1 MPAERVATGRSARP
15 ESAAYHR
22 PVTAPGGIPPDPI
35 ELLVDFK
42 SFLGEGPVWDVRTG
56 RVAWVDILAG
66 RLHLTQRDGATQT
79 IQLPSPVGCLV
90 PRAAGGWVAALA
102 DGFWAV
108 TEDGATERL
117 ADVQSDR
124 SDLRFNDGKCDPQG
138 RFWAGTMALDHRAG
152 AGALY
157 RLDPDLSVHRMVD
170 GVAISN
176 GLDWSPDG
184 RTMYY
189 VDTPTRRLD
198 TFAFD
203 PATGAIADR
212 RSFATIDPA
221 DGSPDGLT
229 VDAEG
234 GIWLALWDGWRVR
247 RYLADGSVDREIVL
261 PVSEVTCPAFGGP
274 DLDELYITTAWEL
287 LSEEQ
292 HAAEPLAGGLFR
304 TLPGIRGRLPTAF
317 AG

>member
-1 MPAERVATGRSARP
+1 MTAQDRVGSRP
-15 ESAAYHR
+15 
-22 PVTAPGGIPPDPI
+22 

-42 SFLGEGPVWDVRTG
+42 SFLGEGPVWDARID

-66 RLHLTQRDGATQT
+66 RLHLTARDGRTTT

-90 PRAAGGWVAALA
+90 PRTAGGWVAALT
-102 DGFWAV
+102 DGFWTV
-108 TEDGATERL
+108 GEDGTTTRL
-117 ADVQSDR
+117 VDVQSDR
-124 SDLRFNDGKCDPQG
+124 PDLRFNDGKCDPQG

-157 RLDPDLSVHRMVD
+157 RLDPELSVHLMVD

-176 GLDWSPDG
+176 GLDWSLDG

-189 VDTPTRRLD
+189 IDTPTRRID
-198 TFAFD
+198 QFDFD
-203 PATGAIADR
+203 PASGAISDR
-212 RSFATIDPA
+212 RPFVTIDAA

-247 RYLADGSVDREIVL
+247 RYLPDGSIDREIRL
-261 PVSEVTCPAFGGP
+261 PVSEVTCPVFGGP

-292 HAAEPLAGGLFR
+292 HAREPLAGALFR
-304 TLPGIRGRLPTAF
+304 VRPGVRGRPPNPF

>member
-1 MPAERVATGRSARP
+1 MTAADGSDRALP
-15 ESAAYHR
+15 EL
-22 PVTAPGGIPPDPI
+22 V
-35 ELLVDFK
+35 VDFK
-42 SFLGEGPVWDVRTG
+42 SFLGEGPVWDARIG
-56 RVAWVDILAG
+56 CVAWVDILAG
-66 RLHLTQRDGATQT
+66 RLHLTARDGATRT

-90 PRAAGGWVAALA
+90 PRASGGWVAALA

-108 TEDGATERL
+108 ADDGATSLL
-117 ADVQSDR
+117 ADVQGDHP
-124 SDLRFNDGKCDPQG
+124 DLRFNDGKCDPQG

-157 RLDPDLSVHRMVD
+157 RLDPDRSVHRMVED
-170 GVAISN
+170 VAISN
-176 GLDWSPDG
+176 GLDWSLDG

-189 VDTPTRRLD
+189 VDTPTRRID
-198 TFAFD
+198 RFDFD
-203 PATGAIADR
+203 PASGAIAGR
-212 RSFATIDPA
+212 RPFVSIDPA

-234 GIWLALWDGWRVR
+234 GIWLALWDGSRIR
-247 RYLADGSVDREIVL
+247 RYLPDGTIEREVRL

-292 HAAEPLAGGLFR
+292 HAREPLAGGLFR
-304 TLPGIRGRLPTAF
+304 VRPGIRGRAPTPF

>member
-1 MPAERVATGRSARP
+1 MTDGATP
-15 ESAAYHR
+15 E
-22 PVTAPGGIPPDPI
+22 
-35 ELLVDFK
+35 LVVGFG
-42 SFLGEGPVWDVRTG
+42 SLLGEGPVWDARIG
-56 RVAWVDILAG
+56 RVAWVDILEG
-66 RLHLTQRDGATQT
+66 RLHLTAPDGETRT
-79 IQLPSPVGCLV
+79 IRLPSPVGSIA
-90 PRAAGGWVAALA
+90 PRARGGWVAALA

-108 TEDGATERL
+108 ADDGSVECL

-124 SDLRFNDGKCDPQG
+124 PDLRFNDGKCDPQG
-138 RFWAGTMALDHRAG
+138 RFWAGTMALDHRAD

-157 RLDPDLSVHRMVD
+157 RLDADLSVHRLLD

-176 GLDWSPDG
+176 GLDWSLDG

-189 VDTPTRRLD
+189 IDTPTRRID
-198 TFAFD
+198 RFDFD
-203 PATGAIADR
+203 PADGSISGR
-212 RSFATIDPA
+212 RPFATVGSA

-234 GIWLALWDGWRVR
+234 GVWVALWDGWTVR
-247 RYLADGSVDREIVL
+247 RYLPDGSIDREIRL

-287 LSEEQ
+287 LSAEQ
-292 HAAEPLAGGLFR
+292 HAREPLAGALFR
-304 TLPGIRGRLPTAF
+304 VRPGVHGRPPTQF

>member
-1 MPAERVATGRSARP
+1 VSDGATP
-15 ESAAYHR
+15 E
-22 PVTAPGGIPPDPI
+22 
-35 ELLVDFK
+35 LVVGFG
-42 SFLGEGPVWDVRTG
+42 SFLGEGPVWDARIG
-56 RVAWVDILAG
+56 RIAWVDILEG
-66 RLHLTQRDGATQT
+66 RLHLTARDGETRT
-79 IQLPSPVGCLV
+79 IRLPSPVGSIV
-90 PRAAGGWVAALA
+90 PRARGGWVAALA

-108 TEDGATERL
+108 ADDGSVERL
-117 ADVQSDR
+117 VDVQSDR
-124 SDLRFNDGKCDPQG
+124 PDLRFNDGKCDPQG

-157 RLDPDLSVHRMVD
+157 RLDPDLGLHRLVD

-176 GLDWSPDG
+176 GLDWSLDG

-189 VDTPTRRLD
+189 IDTPTRRID
-198 TFAFD
+198 RFDFD
-203 PATGAIADR
+203 PADGSITDR
-212 RSFATIDPA
+212 RPFATVDAA

-234 GIWLALWDGWRVR
+234 GVWVALWDGWTVR
-247 RYLADGSVDREIVL
+247 RYLPDGSVDREIRL

-287 LSEEQ
+287 LSAEQ
-292 HAAEPLAGGLFR
+292 HAREPLAGALFR
-304 TLPGIRGRLPTAF
+304 ARPGVRGRPPTPF

>member
-1 MPAERVATGRSARP
+1 MTAEDRVGSRTP
-15 ESAAYHR
+15 EL
-22 PVTAPGGIPPDPI
+22 V
-35 ELLVDFK
+35 VDFK
-42 SFLGEGPVWDVRTG
+42 SFLGEGPVWDARID
-56 RVAWVDILAG
+56 RVVWVDILAG
-66 RLHLTQRDGATQT
+66 RLHLTARDGGTTT

-90 PRAAGGWVAALA
+90 PRTAGGWVAALA
-102 DGFWAV
+102 DGFWTVAR
-108 TEDGATERL
+108 DGTSARL

-124 SDLRFNDGKCDPQG
+124 PDLRFNDGKCDPQG

-157 RLDPDLSVHRMVD
+157 RLDPDLSVHPMVG

-176 GLDWSPDG
+176 GLDWSLDG

-189 VDTPTRRLD
+189 VDTPTRRID
-198 TFAFD
+198 QFD
-203 PATGAIADR
+203 FDSASGAIADR
-212 RSFATIDPA
+212 RPFVTIDAA

-229 VDAEG
+229 VDADG

-247 RYLADGSVDREIVL
+247 RYYPDGSIDREIRL
-261 PVSEVTCPAFGGP
+261 PVSEVTCPVFGGP

-287 LSEEQ
+287 LSEAQ
-292 HAAEPLAGGLFR
+292 HAREPLAGALFR
-304 TLPGIRGRLPTAF
+304 VRPGVRGRPPTPF

>member
-1 MPAERVATGRSARP
+1 MTAVDRSDRALP
-15 ESAAYHR
+15 EL
-22 PVTAPGGIPPDPI
+22 V
-35 ELLVDFK
+35 VDFK
-42 SFLGEGPVWDVRTG
+42 SFLGEGPVWDARIG

-66 RLHLTQRDGATQT
+66 RLHLTARDGATRT

-90 PRAAGGWVAALA
+90 PRASGGWVAALA

-108 TEDGATERL
+108 ADDGATTLL
-117 ADVQSDR
+117 ADVQGDHP
-124 SDLRFNDGKCDPQG
+124 DLRFNDGKCDPQG

-170 GVAISN
+170 DVAISN
-176 GLDWSPDG
+176 GLDWSLDG

-189 VDTPTRRLD
+189 VDTPTRRID
-198 TFAFD
+198 QFDFD
-203 PATGAIADR
+203 PASGAIAGR
-212 RSFATIDPA
+212 RPFVAIDPS

-234 GIWLALWDGWRVR
+234 GIWLALWDGSRIR
-247 RYLADGSVDREIVL
+247 RYLPDGTIEREVRL

-287 LSEEQ
+287 LSEAQ
-292 HAAEPLAGGLFR
+292 HAREPLAGGLFR
-304 TLPGIRGRLPTAF
+304 VRPGIRGRAPTAF

>member
-1 MPAERVATGRSARP
+1 MTSRDGNEAGE
-15 ESAAYHR
+15 
-22 PVTAPGGIPPDPI
+22 I

-42 SFLGEGPVWDVRTG
+42 SFLGEGPVWDARTNV
-56 RVAWVDILAG
+56 VAWVDILAG
-66 RLHLTQRDGATQT
+66 RLHLTARDGTTRT
-79 IQLPSPVGCLV
+79 IQLPAPVGCLV
-90 PRAAGGWVAALA
+90 PRASGGWLAALA

-108 TEDGATERL
+108 ADDGATGRL
-117 ADVQSDR
+117 VDVQSDR
-124 SDLRFNDGKCDPQG
+124 PELRFNDGKCDPQG
-138 RFWAGTMALDHRAG
+138 RFWAGTMALDHRPG

-176 GLDWSPDG
+176 GLDWSLDG

-189 VDTPTRRLD
+189 VDTPTRRID
-198 TFAFD
+198 RFDFD
-203 PATGAIADR
+203 PASGGIADR
-212 RSFATIDPA
+212 RPFVAIDAA

-234 GIWLALWDGWRVR
+234 GVWVALWDGWRVR
-247 RYLADGSVDREIVL
+247 RYLPDGSIDREIRL
-261 PVSEVTCPAFGGP
+261 PVSEVTCPVFGGP

-304 TLPGIRGRLPTAF
+304 ARPGVRGRPPTAF

>member
-1 MPAERVATGRSARP
+1 MTTPNDRAPSA
-15 ESAAYHR
+15 
-22 PVTAPGGIPPDPI
+22 I

-42 SFLGEGPVWDVRTG
+42 SFLGEGPVWDARIG
-56 RVAWVDILAG
+56 RVAWVDILTG
-66 RLHLTQRDGATQT
+66 RLHLTARDGTTRT

-90 PRAAGGWVAALA
+90 PRASGGWVAALA
-102 DGFWAV
+102 DGFWTVAD
-108 TEDGATERL
+108 DGATERL
-117 ADVQSDR
+117 VDVQSDR
-124 SDLRFNDGKCDPQG
+124 PDLRFNDGKCDPQG

-176 GLDWSPDG
+176 GLDWSLDG

-189 VDTPTRRLD
+189 VDTPTRRID
-198 TFAFD
+198 RFDFD
-203 PATGAIADR
+203 PTSGTIADR
-212 RSFATIDPA
+212 RPFAAIDPG

-247 RYLADGSVDREIVL
+247 RYLPDGSIEREIRL
-261 PVSEVTCPAFGGP
+261 PVSEVTCPVFGGP

-304 TLPGIRGRLPTAF
+304 ARPGVLGRPPTAF
-317 AG
+317 TG

>member
-1 MPAERVATGRSARP
+1 
-15 ESAAYHR
+15 
-22 PVTAPGGIPPDPI
+22 VTKQDPDPP
-35 ELLVDFK
+35 ELLVDLR
-42 SFLGEGPVWDVRTG
+42 SFLGEGPVWDARIDRLV
-56 RVAWVDILAG
+56 WVDILAG
-66 RLHLTQRDGATQT
+66 RLHLSARDGATRT
-79 IQLPSPVGCLV
+79 IELPSAIGCV
-90 PRAAGGWVAALA
+90 APRRSGGWAVALA

-108 TEDGATERL
+108 AQDGSVDRL

-124 SDLRFNDGKCDPQG
+124 PDLRFNDGKCDPQG
-138 RFWAGTMALDHRAG
+138 RFWAGTMAVDHRSG

-157 RLDPDLSVHRMVD
+157 RLDPDLTVHRMVD
-170 GVAISN
+170 EVSISN

-189 VDTPTRRLD
+189 IDTLTHRIDR
-198 TFAFD
+198 FAFD

-212 RSFATIDPA
+212 RPFVTIPA
-221 DGSPDGLT
+221 VDGSPDGLT

-234 GIWLALWDGWRVR
+234 AVWVALWDGWVVR
-247 RYLADGSVDREIVL
+247 RYLPDGTFEREIRL
-261 PVSEVTCPAFGGP
+261 PVSEVTCPVFGGP

-287 LSEEQ
+287 LSEAQ

-304 TLPGIRGRLPTAF
+304 TRPGVRGRLPNAF